1 MIRRT
6 TMFGIPW
13 RLIVGII
20 LGAVIVKE
28 SHRASGAYDSVRA
41 KVLASLDKL
50 RTKPTQ
56 NSIPTGDG
64 PESSTAPVSN

>member
-1 MIRRT
+1 
-6 TMFGIPW
+6 MFTW
-13 RLIVGII
+13 RIL
-20 LGAVIVKE
+20 LGAVLGAILVKE
-28 SHRASGAYDSVRA
+28 SRRASGAYDSVRA